1 MPNEP
6 IVDSRRAL
14 PVFYVLDTSGS
25 MSGEPIDSLNAAMRA
40 TTNALRQVAAHN
52 GDAKLKVAVLS
63 FDTDA
68 RWLQPAGPEDM
79 EDFIWT
85 NLQAGGYTFVDR
97 ALKEL
102 NEKLSKDSF
111 LASET
116 GLLYPII
123 IFMSDG
129 YAMGD
134 YRNELNRISKNRY
147 FKNAVKV
154 GFAIGD
160 KPDVEM
166 IARVVG
172 NPEAVL
178 RTENLGVFA
187 KLIRFASVT
196 SSTMASVSHVTG
208 NEITGSQV
216 VAKVLGQEDFDA
228 SEVVLGVEVLDDDV
242 VSEIQKEAVSPDTD
256 SYLDYEEW

>member
-25 MSGEPIDSLNAAMRA
+25 MIGESIDSLNMAMKA
-40 TTNALRQVAAHN
+40 TTNALKQVAAHN
-52 GDAKLKVAVLS
+52 GDARIKIAVLS
-63 FDTDA
+63 FNTDA

-79 EDFIWT
+79 EDFVWT
-85 NLQAGGYTFVDR
+85 NLQAEGYTFVDR
-97 ALKEL
+97 ALEKL
-102 NEKLSKDSF
+102 NEKLSKNGF

-134 YRNELNRISKNRY
+134 YRQALDRINQNRY
-147 FKNAVKV
+147 FRKAVKI

-160 KPDVEM
+160 RPDVEM

-172 NPEAVL
+172 DPEAVL
-178 RTENLGVFA
+178 RTENLGIFA
-187 KLIRFASVT
+187 KLIRFVSVT
-196 SSTMASVSHVTG
+196 SSSLASVSRVKSDDVTG
-208 NEITGSQV
+208 GQV
-216 VAKVLGQEDFDA
+216 VSRVMDQEDFDM
-228 SEVVLGVEVLDDDV
+228 SEVVLGAEILDDDV
-242 VSEIQKEAVSPDTD
+242 IRDIDTQTYALYD
-256 SYLDYEEW
+256 TPSVFDEEW